1 MSLHAAGRLPSV
13 ESAALG
19 YWFEGLPLS
28 PNQDFRDRLFMG
40 LPLWTQILTT
50 PWGTIGQILLPR
62 HHSELYADP
71 QALVEEVI
79 DALELARRMGARRVS
94 LQGLLPS
101 ATEFG
106 AVSSG

>member
-1 MSLHAAGRLPSV
+1 M
-13 ESAALG
+13 G